1 MKRHMKLLAAL
12 SAIMFGAPIMISH
25 VAFADTGTQN
35 VGLIGKVSAMEG
47 QLLRYVPQ
55 VQDWVPTVKDTPF
68 GLDDALSSGSNSRAE
83 IINPNNTL
91 LRIGGDTVIHLIKL
105 DDDFTEVDV
114 SAGVGRLYNRSSSQ
128 MMKITTPFGYAI
140 VHPESTLDVYVG
152 SETIELFTL
161 QGKAEY
167 VSAAE
172 GSSKYEISLG
182 SPIISNGT
190 QVAASSDSID
200 LQWDGWNMERNNLI
214 LTRVEVRGASAGL
227 LPRSLQNEASLLEE
241 NGVWEEVYSE
251 SCKCK
256 ERLWRPTKVSPG
268 WRPFTSGRWV
278 EIYGENCWVPDEPF
292 GYVTHHYGNWEF
304 IDGKWYWAP
313 PGKQPN
319 PVEVAADQ
327 PSPAKQP
334 QPVVVAADEQHPAK
348 QPQPVVVAT
357 NEPPPPMVTEPAWY
371 PGRVGWFYSETEIG
385 WVPLAPQE
393 QFYSVNNWGT
403 QAVVADDTGSQGDDL
418 PSYDYYDDGG
428 VAVERDNLYH
438 VDNYTRTRMTNIH
451 DIDPS
456 ARTFKRMSTASTRE
470 ASASDKSRFSA
481 GQTSTGQSKPSQS
494 LTSRIQ
500 QNKANVSENSGSVK
514 STMSGMQTA
523 KPAGSA
529 TSAMKR
535 PEAIAR
541 SANRTQPRT
550 TNSPSSKVS
559 SRPASGKADNK
570 SAVSGRKS
578 TPSESRAGGRNIQSS
593 GSQRQGRS
601 DMPVQPGSNRQMR
614 SDSPGRSGPRTQAR
628 TDAPR
633 QSRTERT
640 ARSDMPGRPGGQ
652 KQSRTGAFNANTRN
666 AGRANVQRTAMPRVS
681 APKASGKK
689 K

>member
-1 MKRHMKLLAAL
+1 MKKHMKSMTAL
-12 SAIMFGAPIMISH
+12 SVIMLSALVMISH
-25 VAFADTGTQN
+25 IAFADTGPQN
-35 VGLIGKVSAMEG
+35 VGLIGKVSASEG

-68 GLDDALSSGSNSRAE
+68 GLDDTLASGSSSRAE

-105 DDDFTEVDV
+105 NDDFTEIDV
-114 SAGVGRLYNRSSSQ
+114 SAGVGRLYNKSSSQ
-128 MMKITTPFGYAI
+128 MMKVTTPFGYVI
-140 VHPESTLDVYVG
+140 VHPESTLDAYVG

-167 VSAAE
+167 VPAA
-172 GSSKYEISLG
+172 GDSNKYELSLG

-190 QVAASSDSID
+190 QVAASSDAID
-200 LQWDGWNMERNNLI
+200 PQWDGWNLERNNLI
-214 LTRVEVRGASAGL
+214 LTRVEVRGASADL

-251 SCKCK
+251 SCKCR

-304 IDGKWYWAP
+304 INGKWYWAP
-313 PGKQPN
+313 P
-319 PVEVAADQ
+319 
-327 PSPAKQP
+327 AKQP
-334 QPVVVAADEQHPAK
+334 QPE
-348 QPQPVVVAT
+348 VVAT
-357 NEPPPPMVTEPAWY
+357 EEPPPPVVIEPAWY
-371 PGRVGWFYSETEIG
+371 PGRVGWFYSDTEIG

-393 QFYSVNNWGT
+393 QFYSVNNWGPQT
-403 QAVVADDTGSQGDDL
+403 VVADDSGSQGDDL
-418 PSYDYYDDGG
+418 PSYGYYDAGG

-438 VDNYTRTRMTNIH
+438 VDNYAGTRMTVIH

-456 ARTFKRMSTASTRE
+456 ARTFKRMSTASTRA

-481 GQTSTGQSKPSQS
+481 GKTAAGQSKPSQAV
-494 LTSRIQ
+494 TSRIQ
-500 QNKANVSENSGSVK
+500 QTKANVSENGSSIK
-514 STMSGMQTA
+514 STMSGKQTTR
-523 KPAGSA
+523 PAESA

-541 SANRTQPRT
+541 SANRSQPGT
-550 TNSPSSKVS
+550 TNAPTSNVSSK
-559 SRPASGKADNK
+559 PASRRANTS
-570 SAVSGRKS
+570 SASH
-578 TPSESRAGGRNIQSS
+578 GGERNVQSS
-593 GSQRQGRS
+593 GSQRQERS
-601 DMPVQPGSNRQMR
+601 DMPARTGSNRQMR
-614 SDSPGRSGPRTQAR
+614 SDSPGRSGPRTEAR
-628 TDAPR
+628 TDSPR

-640 ARSDMPGRPGGQ
+640 ERTGMSGRSGGQ
-652 KQSRTGAFNANTRN
+652 RQSRTGEANANMRN
-666 AGRANVQRTAMPRVS
+666 ANRANVQRTAMPKVN
-681 APKASGKK
+681 APKRAASSGKK